1 MPKGCRICRVPWTED
16 EDNILQE
23 YYPKE
28 GGLVCHRLP
37 GRTRNACKNRAQYI
51 RLQRQ
56 EEHKFSRWTEEED
69 AILKEYYPT
78 EGETVHLRLPGR
90 TASACQRRAV
100 GMKLGLQ
107 DPSITSWTEEEDQI
121 MREYYPK
128 EGGRVQMRLTKRTK
142 GACKPRAK
150 VLGLSFLKAEI

>member
-78 EGETVHLRLPGR
+78 ERETVHLRLPGR

-142 GACKPRAK
+142 GACKTRAK
-150 VLGLSFLKAEI
+150 VLGLRFLKDEI

>member
-1 MPKGCRICRVPWTED
+1 MPKGRRICRVPWTED

-56 EEHKFSRWTEEED
+56 EDHKFSRWTEEED

-78 EGETVHLRLPGR
+78 ERETVHLRLPGR

-142 GACKPRAK
+142 GACKTRAK
-150 VLGLSFLKAEI
+150 VLGLRFAKDEI

>member
-1 MPKGCRICRVPWTED
+1 MPKGCRIHRVPWTED

-51 RLQRQ
+51 RLQPY
-56 EEHKFSRWTEEED
+56 EEHKLSRWTEEEE

-78 EGETVHLRLPGR
+78 EREAVHLRLPGR
-90 TASACQRRAV
+90 TASACQLV
-100 GMKLGLQ
+100 
-107 DPSITSWTEEEDQI
+107 
-121 MREYYPK
+121 
-128 EGGRVQMRLTKRTK
+128 KRTK
-142 GACKPRAK
+142 DACKTRAK
-150 VLGLSFLKAEI
+150 TLGLRFSKK

>member
-69 AILKEYYPT
+69 AILKEYYST
-78 EGETVHLRLPGR
+78 ERETVHLRLPGR

-121 MREYYPK
+121 MRESYPK

-142 GACKPRAK
+142 GACKTRAK
-150 VLGLSFLKAEI
+150 VLGLRFLKDEI

>member
-69 AILKEYYPT
+69 AILKEYYST
-78 EGETVHLRLPGR
+78 ERETVHLRLPGR

-142 GACKPRAK
+142 GACKTRAK
-150 VLGLSFLKAEI
+150 VLGLRVLKDEI

>member
-1 MPKGCRICRVPWTED
+1 M
-16 EDNILQE
+16 
-23 YYPKE
+23 
-28 GGLVCHRLP
+28 CHRLP

-78 EGETVHLRLPGR
+78 ERETVHLRLPGR

-142 GACKPRAK
+142 GACKTRAK
-150 VLGLSFLKAEI
+150 VLGLRFLKDEI

>member
-16 EDNILQE
+16 EDNILQ

-78 EGETVHLRLPGR
+78 ERETVHLRLPGR
-90 TASACQRRAV
+90 TASACQRRAG

-142 GACKPRAK
+142 GACKTRAK
-150 VLGLSFLKAEI
+150 ALGLRFSKDEI

>member
-51 RLQRQ
+51 LLQRQ

-78 EGETVHLRLPGR
+78 ERETVHLRLPGR
-90 TASACQRRAV
+90 TASACQRRAG

-142 GACKPRAK
+142 GACKTRAK
-150 VLGLSFLKAEI
+150 ALGLRFSKDEI